1 MTDLAAD
8 SHGNPALIL
17 AAALAADQ
25 ERDKV
30 VIADAGSGIAGFG
43 DWAEQLI
50 AESTGKRGTG
60 ILPVAVEGV
69 QAPEIAGNAPDVVAA
84 VLYAPDQPPVV
95 ETALPLVTASGPLGA
110 QMLLWE
116 TATAVAGRLLG
127 INPFDQP
134 DVESAKAAARGL
146 LDDRPQAEP
155 AAFVDGAVEVRGTAG
170 LLDRVDD
177 LPGAV
182 GALLATCGER
192 SYVAV
197 MAYLNAERDAALAVV
212 RSALAKRTRR
222 PTTFGWGP
230 RFLHSTGQYHKG
242 GPANGV
248 YIQISCDE
256 PHDLEI
262 PGRPFSFGTLVNAQA
277 AGDAKV
283 LAEHGRPVLRL
294 HLTDP
299 GAGVPQLIQ
308 ALS

>member
-1 MTDLAAD
+1 
-8 SHGNPALIL
+8 
-17 AAALAADQ
+17 
-25 ERDKV
+25 
-30 VIADAGSGIAGFG
+30 
-43 DWAEQLI
+43 
-50 AESTGKRGTG
+50 
-60 ILPVAVEGV
+60 
-69 QAPEIAGNAPDVVAA
+69 
-84 VLYAPDQPPVV
+84 
-95 ETALPLVTASGPLGA
+95 
-110 QMLLWE
+110 MLLWE
-116 TATAVAGRLLG
+116 TATAVTGRLLG

-146 LDDRPQAEP
+146 LDHRPEAEP

-170 LLDRVDD
+170 LLDGVND

-182 GALLATCGER
+182 GALLATCVER

-197 MAYLNAERDAALAVV
+197 MAYLNAERDAALAGI
-212 RSALAKRTRR
+212 RSALAKRTGR

-242 GPANGV
+242 GPANGA

-256 PHDLEI
+256 PDDLEI

-283 LAEHGRPVLRL
+283 LSEHGRPVLRL

-299 GAGVPQLIQ
+299 GAGVPQLVQ